1 VSILT
6 DIFRFLVFSNFWIS
20 IAAAGYSMLTVYQLD
35 LEVPSGFYWFVGC
48 CTLCSYCLQRYLQ
61 FSYRKKK
68 QSIRQNWLVGNRL
81 YVGGTILAAGIA
93 GAILGLTILTPV
105 QILCFIPISLISMFY
120 SIRVLGRS
128 KKSKRSKSQGLRGLP
143 GVKIFMV
150 AISWSFLCGLMPIWI
165 SGFSGM
171 DLLQIILVCLEK
183 LFFIIAITIPF
194 DIRDL
199 KYDQVSNNTIPQVFG
214 ATRSIYIANGLL
226 LVAALC
232 AVFSG
237 VYSAE
242 VLTGL
247 MLSYATTMI
256 VLLYVDEEKPELYY
270 SGLIDAT
277 IVFQLLF
284 VLGAVN
290 LL

>member
-1 VSILT
+1 MKVLT
-6 DIFRFLVFSNFWIS
+6 DILRFLVFSNFWIS
-20 IAAAGYSMLTVYQLD
+20 IAAAGYSMLTVYQLG

-48 CTLCSYCLQRYLQ
+48 CTLCSYCLQRYIQ

-68 QSIRQNWLVGNRL
+68 QSDRQNWLVGNRL
-81 YVGGTILAAGIA
+81 YVGGTILASGIA
-93 GAILGLTILTPV
+93 GAILGLTILTPI
-105 QILCFIPISLISMFY
+105 QILCFVPVSLISLFY
-120 SIRVLGRS
+120 SLKVLGRS
-128 KKSKRSKSQGLRGLP
+128 KKSTRSKNAGLRDLP

-165 SGFSGM
+165 SGFSDM
-171 DLLQIILVCLEK
+171 EPIQIIFVCLEK

-199 KYDQVSNNTIPQVFG
+199 KYDHVSNNTIPQVFG
-214 ATRSIYIANGLL
+214 VTRSIYIANGLL

-232 AVFSG
+232 GVFSG
-237 VYSAE
+237 VFSAE
-242 VLTGL
+242 VLAGL

-284 VLGAVN
+284 VVGAIN

>member
-1 VSILT
+1 M
-6 DIFRFLVFSNFWIS
+6 RP
-20 IAAAGYSMLTVYQLD
+20 G
-35 LEVPSGFYWFVGC
+35 
-48 CTLCSYCLQRYLQ
+48 
-61 FSYRKKK
+61 
-68 QSIRQNWLVGNRL
+68 QN
-81 YVGGTILAAGIA
+81 A
-93 GAILGLTILTPV
+93 
-105 QILCFIPISLISMFY
+105 
-120 SIRVLGRS
+120 
-128 KKSKRSKSQGLRGLP
+128 GLRDLP

-165 SGFSGM
+165 SGFSDM
-171 DLLQIILVCLEK
+171 EPIQIIFVCLEK

-199 KYDQVSNNTIPQVFG
+199 KYDHVSNNTIPQVFG
-214 ATRSIYIANGLL
+214 VTRSIYIANGLL

-232 AVFSG
+232 GVFSG
-237 VYSAE
+237 VFSAE
-242 VLTGL
+242 VLAGL

-284 VLGAVN
+284 VVGAIN

>member
-1 VSILT
+1 MSVFT
-6 DIFRFLVFSNFWIS
+6 DILRFLVFSNFWIS
-20 IAAAGYSMLTVYQLD
+20 IAAVGYCVLTVYQLD
-35 LEVPSGFYWFVGC
+35 LKVPTAFYWFVGC
-48 CTLCSYCLQRYLQ
+48 CTLCSYCLQRYIQ

-68 QSIRQNWLVGNRL
+68 QSDRQNWLVGNRL
-81 YVGGTILAAGIA
+81 YVGGTILASGIA

-105 QILCFIPISLISMFY
+105 QILCFVPVSLISLFY
-120 SIRVLGRS
+120 SIKVLGRS
-128 KKSKRSKSQGLRGLP
+128 KKSKRSKSKGLRELP

-150 AISWSFLCGLMPIWI
+150 AVSWSFLCGLMPIWI
-165 SGFSGM
+165 SGFADM
-171 DLLQIILVCLEK
+171 DPIQIILVCMEK
-183 LFFIIAITIPF
+183 VFFIIAITIPF

-237 VYSAE
+237 VFSAE

-247 MLSYATTMI
+247 ALSYATTMI
-256 VLLYVDEEKPELYY
+256 ILLNVDEEKPELYY

-277 IVFQLLF
+277 ILFQLLF
-284 VLGAVN
+284 VLGAIN
-290 LL
+290 WL

>member
-1 VSILT
+1 MSILT

>member
-1 VSILT
+1 MKVLT
-6 DIFRFLVFSNFWIS
+6 DILRFLVFSNFWIS
-20 IAAAGYSMLTVYQLD
+20 IAAAGYSMLTVYQLG

-48 CTLCSYCLQRYLQ
+48 CTLCSYCLQRYIQ

-68 QSIRQNWLVGNRL
+68 QSDRQNWLVGNRL
-81 YVGGTILAAGIA
+81 YVGGTILASGIA
-93 GAILGLTILTPV
+93 GAILGLTILTPM
-105 QILCFIPISLISMFY
+105 QILCFVPVSLISLFY
-120 SIRVLGRS
+120 SLKVLGRS
-128 KKSKRSKSQGLRGLP
+128 KKSTRSKNAGLRDLP

-165 SGFSGM
+165 SGFSDM
-171 DLLQIILVCLEK
+171 EPIQIIFVCLEK

-199 KYDQVSNNTIPQVFG
+199 KYDHVSNNTIPQVFG
-214 ATRSIYIANGLL
+214 VTRSIYIANGLL

-232 AVFSG
+232 GVFSG
-237 VYSAE
+237 VFSAE
-242 VLTGL
+242 VLAGL

-284 VLGAVN
+284 VVGAIN